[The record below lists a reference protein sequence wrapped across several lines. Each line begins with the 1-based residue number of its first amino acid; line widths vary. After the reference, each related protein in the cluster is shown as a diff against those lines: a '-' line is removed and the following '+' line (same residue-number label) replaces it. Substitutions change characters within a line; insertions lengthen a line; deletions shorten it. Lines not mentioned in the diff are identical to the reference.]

1 MLWGILP
8 ITAFRRLAYSEATS
22 FNDCHVFHL
31 EGTMEKLVSQLVH
44 ATQPVLPER
53 LDYRIGIIGAGFIV
67 ENCHLPAYQKAGF
80 TPYAIAAKD
89 SRQCQRL
96 ADTFAI
102 PRVYDSWQEMVCD
115 PNIEIVD
122 IAVPPHVQLE
132 IVRFICAPDSPAK
145 HIKGI
150 LCQKPLAMSLEA
162 GSEIVRLSKQSQIPI
177 AVNSNMRYDPS
188 IRALKYI
195 LEQQLIGTPVIA
207 SIDMRAIPDWQ
218 AFLQDYK
225 KLELYAMAIHHID
238 AFRFLFG
245 TPEKV
250 TAICRTDPRTRFD
263 HLDGITQYSFQYAN
277 GLIATSLD
285 DVWAWPGEPCGK
297 NNYINWRVEGTDGLA
312 EGDFGW
318 HRRPPEYCGSTLK
331 LATRD
336 NPGSW
341 ITPQWERQWFPD
353 AFIGTMA
360 NLLCAIEQD
369 RAPEISAEDNL
380 DTLAC
385 IEACYA
391 SIQEER
397 TVYLSEI
404 NLEKHYD

>member
-1 MLWGILP
+1 MDTLI
-8 ITAFRRLAYSEATS
+8 
-22 FNDCHVFHL
+22 
-31 EGTMEKLVSQLVH
+31 SQLVH

-53 LDYRIGIIGAGFIV
+53 LNYRIGIIGAGFIV
-67 ENCHLPAYQKAGF
+67 ENCHLVAYRNAGF
-80 TPYAIAAKD
+80 TPYAIAAKE
-89 SRQCQRL
+89 SAQSKKL
-96 ADTFAI
+96 AQTFSI
-102 PRVYDSWQEMVCD
+102 PHHYAHWQEMVCD
-115 PNIEIVD
+115 PNVEIID

-132 IVRFICAPDSPAK
+132 IVRFICAKNSPAK

-150 LCQKPLAMSLEA
+150 LCQKPLAMSLAE
-162 GSEIVRLSKQSQIPI
+162 GCEIVRLSKQSGIPV

-195 LEQQLIGTPVIA
+195 LENQLIGEPVIA

-218 AFLQDYK
+218 AFLTQYN

-245 TPEKV
+245 NPQKI
-250 TAICRTDPRTRFD
+250 TAICRTDPRTSFA

-285 DVWAWPGEPCGK
+285 DVWAWPGEPCAK

-318 HRRPPEYCGSTLK
+318 HRRPPEYCGSTLR

-336 NPGSW
+336 TPNAW
-341 ITPQWERQWFPD
+341 VTPQWQRQWFPD
-353 AFIGTMA
+353 AFTGTMA
-360 NLLCAIEQD
+360 SLLCAIEQN
-369 RAPEISAEDNL
+369 REPEISAGDNL

-385 IEACYA
+385 IEACYT
-391 SIQEER
+391 SIKEER

-404 NLEKHYD
+404 SVEKKYD

>member
-1 MLWGILP
+1 MH
-8 ITAFRRLAYSEATS
+8 T
-22 FNDCHVFHL
+22 
-31 EGTMEKLVSQLVH
+31 LVSQLVD

-53 LDYRIGIIGAGFIV
+53 LNYRIGIIGAGFIV
-67 ENCHLPAYQKAGF
+67 ENCHLVAYQKAGF
-80 TPYAIAAKD
+80 TPYAIASKEV
-89 SRQCQRL
+89 SQSKKL
-96 ADTFAI
+96 AAAFAI
-102 PRVYDSWQEMVCD
+102 PHHYEHWQEMVCD

-132 IVRFICAPDSPAK
+132 IVRFICQKNSPAK

-150 LCQKPLAMSLEA
+150 LCQKPLAMSLAE
-162 GSEIVRLSKQSQIPI
+162 GSEIVRLSAQSQIPI

-188 IRALKYI
+188 IRGLKYI
-195 LEQQLIGTPVIA
+195 LENQLIGTPVIA

-218 AFLQDYK
+218 AFLRQYN

-245 TPEKV
+245 NPEKI
-250 TAICRTDPRTRFD
+250 TAICRSDPRTPFP
-263 HLDGITQYSFQYAN
+263 HLDGITQYSFQYDN

-297 NNYINWRVEGTDGLA
+297 NNYINWRVEGTEGLA

-318 HRRPPEYCGSTLK
+318 HRRPPEYCGSTLR
-331 LATRD
+331 LATRS
-336 NPGSW
+336 NPAGW
-341 ITPQWERQWFPD
+341 VTPEWQRQWFPD

-360 NLLCAIEQD
+360 GLLCAIEQQ
-369 RAPEISAEDNL
+369 REPEISAKDNL

-397 TVYLSEI
+397 TVWLSEI
-404 NLEKHYD
+404 HLETKYD